1 MQLFFL
7 LGRRG
12 RRPFFNGG
20 GRCTLFLFLGQ
31 KGCDLPSFLDTNS
44 SCSEKLRIIDKWGTY
59 SIKEAGGP
67 EKSHKGGVRGAP
79 FCLPLANQICR
90 SNLRSCQAR
99 PKTVCKQWKKHP
111 TKYTKYFHSFTPA
124 AKVFSIPCWDYL
136 CASTQ
141 NSFLSWLR
149 DFLRLFIMIT
159 IPRSQHNTFHVRSFS
174 LYLKLTC
181 RFPINTIFP
190 SPLTFQNSRVHGG
203 KRTKYQIKISSKS
216 TFFPR
221 DFCHNL

>member
-1 MQLFFL
+1 MSEQPPELHD
-7 LGRRG
+7 
-12 RRPFFNGG
+12 
-20 GRCTLFLFLGQ
+20 Q
-31 KGCDLPSFLDTNS
+31 KQCVN
-44 SCSEKLRIIDKWGTY
+44 SEKSTQQNTQNTFTL
-59 SIKEAGGP
+59 S
-67 EKSHKGGVRGAP
+67 
-79 FCLPLANQICR
+79 
-90 SNLRSCQAR
+90 R
-99 PKTVCKQWKKHP
+99 PRQR
-111 TKYTKYFHSFTPA
+111 
-124 AKVFSIPCWDYL
+124 FSLTHCWDYL

-190 SPLTFQNSRVHGG
+190 SPLTFQNSRVHGW

>member
-1 MQLFFL
+1 MYV
-7 LGRRG
+7 GA
-12 RRPFFNGG
+12 
-20 GRCTLFLFLGQ
+20 T
-31 KGCDLPSFLDTNS
+31 S
-44 SCSEKLRIIDKWGTY
+44 
-59 SIKEAGGP
+59 
-67 EKSHKGGVRGAP
+67 GV
-79 FCLPLANQICR
+79 
-90 SNLRSCQAR
+90 AR

-181 RFPINTIFP
+181 RFPINTISP
-190 SPLTFQNSRVHGG
+190 SPLTFQNSRVHGW
-203 KRTKYQIKISSKS
+203 KRTKYQIKFPRNQLFGPTDPWEVGPIDLLPFVRPSVRPSVRSFVCYQLSSETNHRISLIFCIKLAFSKS
-216 TFFPR
+216 KKVTKPEFQKY
-221 DFCHNL
+221 